1 MDHLDWFGG
10 NAIAKLAE
18 RLAPHNYPRP
28 DQALN
33 TRAPLPK
40 TILEGTHFGGREA
53 GGSAR
58 MQWRKALQPYAMAKD
73 AILDRR
79 QELDLRDL
87 AWSNFADVLIENDK
101 VCVFADFDRTDLVTR
116 HPILAGLQELL
127 RQLEVKPLG
136 NAFATA
142 RLSN

>member
-1 MDHLDWFGG
+1 
-10 NAIAKLAE
+10 
-18 RLAPHNYPRP
+18 
-28 DQALN
+28 
-33 TRAPLPK
+33 
-40 TILEGTHFGGREA
+40 
-53 GGSAR
+53 
-58 MQWRKALQPYAMAKD
+58 MAKD

-79 QELDLRDL
+79 QDLDLRDL

-127 RQLEVKPLG
+127 RQLEVKTLG